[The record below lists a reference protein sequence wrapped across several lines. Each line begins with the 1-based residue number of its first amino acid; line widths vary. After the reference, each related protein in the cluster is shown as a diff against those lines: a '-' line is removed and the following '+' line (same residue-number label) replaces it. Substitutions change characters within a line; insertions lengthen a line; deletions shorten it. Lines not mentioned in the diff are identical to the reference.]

1 MQGLTLNL
9 LRDDSV
15 PPDHLDHW
23 QAETVS
29 TGEGSPFSVPQ
40 HWHKKHAERMTVIE
54 GRVKATLNGVTTI
67 LSTGESIYIEPY
79 VVHGFEGFAGERA
92 VVRERADPAGDYKAA
107 YESLNLKS
115 SYRMS

>member
-1 MQGLTLNL
+1 
-9 LRDDSV
+9 
-15 PPDHLDHW
+15 
-23 QAETVS
+23 
-29 TGEGSPFSVPQ
+29 
-40 HWHKKHAERMTVIE
+40 
-54 GRVKATLNGVTTI
+54 

>member
-23 QAETVS
+23 QAEAVS

-67 LSTGESIYIEPY
+67 LSAGESIYIEPY

-107 YESLNLKS
+107 YESLNLKT